1 MSIQL
6 YLWRGLLKFLKASS
20 ISSWDL
26 RGWFL
31 KSSSSSS
38 EVRQNFSKSSS
49 EAHQKFVKFIKFVK
63 FVRTSSKVRQVRRK
77 FVKFVGGL
85 GGGPNWE
92 SKQLLF
98 LIVVGKA
105 VFFDFWWQQLILLTN
120 LTNFWKTSDE
130 LLTNFWRTSD
140 ELLTNLTNFW
150 LHSQIKTCFLW
161 VVVKSQPLAHVFCFF
176 QSAPLKTSVGADNTN
191 MHCRSDRI
199 VGRFRLQVIIWILAT
214 HSYTFKFYLTAWA
227 ASQHNPI
234 FWHAGPKKCYWCR
247 VHSGFG
253 YNVSVPVVPHKAVAE
268 VSKIG
273 NL

>member
-105 VFFDFWWQQLILLTN
+105 VFFGFFGGNNLFCWQTWRTSEKL
-120 LTNFWKTSDE
+120 LTNFWQTSDE
-130 LLTNFWRTSD
+130 LLTSFWRTWRTSD
-140 ELLTNLTNFW
+140 Y
-150 LHSQIKTCFLW
+150 I
-161 VVVKSQPLAHVFCFF
+161 VK
-176 QSAPLKTSVGADNTN
+176 
-191 MHCRSDRI
+191 
-199 VGRFRLQVIIWILAT
+199 
-214 HSYTFKFYLTAWA
+214 
-227 ASQHNPI
+227 
-234 FWHAGPKKCYWCR
+234 
-247 VHSGFG
+247 
-253 YNVSVPVVPHKAVAE
+253 
-268 VSKIG
+268 
-273 NL
+273 